1 MKTLLDAFEQLAP
14 RLAPAQRNQRRA
26 ALETLL
32 GQGWPTRKQEAWRY
46 TDLSPLSESRYAGA
60 TPGPAVDAL
69 SGTRALRFGPETA
82 VSAPAGSAGP
92 GLTRSLVGIF
102 GQPGLDLHLE
112 DTAATGEVLDAS
124 TSLGGGVHGWAHRV
138 RVGTGARAT
147 LLLRQFGSGQTL
159 DAQSLDVELE
169 AGSQLTLVRV
179 ADAGSPATQLCQTR
193 IVQGRDTQLRLVDL
207 MIGGGRSRHE
217 LEIRLDAP
225 GAQTTLHA
233 LAMPQGQ
240 GQTDL
245 QLRLVHGA
253 VQGNSRAYLRAVA
266 GEQTRATL
274 SGRIVVSEGAC
285 KTDSEQHMAS
295 LLLSPRAEVNAK
307 PDLEIYNDDVKC
319 AHGASFGQLDED
331 ALYYLRARGLDAD
344 TARGLLTYAFAQHV
358 LGQVPHAGLQQWLT
372 RRLIGQLP
380 VSLDA
385 LA

>member
-14 RLAPAQRNQRRA
+14 QLAPAQRSERRA
-26 ALETLL
+26 ALDVLL

-46 TDLSPLSESRYAGA
+46 TDLSPLAELRYAGT
-60 TPGPAVDAL
+60 TPGAAVDAL
-69 SGTRALRFGPETA
+69 SGTRALRFGPDTA
-82 VSAPAGSAGP
+82 APAPTGSAQP

-102 GQPGLDLHLE
+102 GQAGLDLQLE
-112 DTAATGEVLDAS
+112 GAAAAEVLDAS

-138 RVGTGARAT
+138 RVCAGAQAT
-147 LLLRQFGSGQTL
+147 LLLRQFSSGQTL

-179 ADAGSPATQLCQTR
+179 ADADNPATQLCQTR

-217 LEIRLDAP
+217 LEIQLDAP

-233 LAMPQGQ
+233 LAMPQGH

-274 SGRIVVSEGAC
+274 SGRIVVSKGAC

-295 LLLSPRAEVNAK
+295 LLLSPKAEVNAK

-331 ALYYLRARGLDAD
+331 ALYYLRARGLDAE

-385 LA
+385 LT